1 MFFRTNYQQ
10 LSDEALMQQLCKGK
24 SKAFDELYHRY
35 YEKMY
40 YYFFRMLGQNT
51 TKSEDFVQDM
61 FVKIIEKPDAFDT
74 KRRFSTWIYTVASN
88 MCKNEYRRQNI
99 RFFNIDECEK
109 LPSET
114 LAIPLQLDKKIFNK
128 HLKEAIELLK
138 PLHKICFVLRYQE
151 ELSIQEISQ
160 ILDCP
165 KGTVKSRLHHALKQ
179 LAQHLAI
186 FNPKEQQNKEA
197 L

>member
-10 LSDEALMQQLCKGK
+10 LNDEALMQQISKGK

-40 YYFFRMLGQNT
+40 YYFFRMLGQDAN
-51 TKSEDFVQDM
+51 KSQDFVQDL
-61 FVKIIEKPDAFDT
+61 FVKLIEKPEAFDVNR
-74 KRRFSTWIYTVASN
+74 KFSTWIYTIASN

-99 RFFNIDECEK
+99 HFFTLEDYEQ
-109 LPSET
+109 LPSSIP
-114 LAIPLQLDKKIFNK
+114 AIPLQLDQKIFHK
-128 HLKEAIELLK
+128 HLKDAIEILK
-138 PLHKICFVLRYQE
+138 PAHKICFILRYQE
-151 ELSIQEISQ
+151 ELSIQQISQ
-160 ILDCP
+160 IVDCP
-165 KGTVKSRLHHALKQ
+165 EGTVKSRLHHALKQ

-186 FNPKEQQNKEA
+186 FNPQHRQNKEV